1 MAGIR
6 LCSGVADEKMWQAR
20 KKSLISADI

>member
-6 LCSGVADEKMWQAR
+6 LCSGVADEKMLQAG